1 MIDEILKRG
10 LEAAD
15 TTIPEVRD
23 ASGKPQLKP
32 VDFFVWETFR
42 DGSWQPQISMRAGE
56 ILAALGTPGQVDGV
70 WSDILR
76 SNAMQSRFELDG
88 EIIAYKTYRS
98 L

>member
-1 MIDEILKRG
+1 M
-10 LEAAD
+10 
-15 TTIPEVRD
+15 
-23 ASGKPQLKP
+23 
-32 VDFFVWETFR
+32 DFFVWETFR

-88 EIIAYKTYRS
+88 EIIAYKNIQELMETIRKS
-98 L
+98 ARI